1 MLAGEES
8 FSLFSH
14 GIFTSELQF
23 STSVCSESVIW
34 QKKPSGPLSP
44 REREGVHDLTL
55 KAHDGEQGRTGV
67 VQLQGS
73 WVTGSCSVIESG
85 MFC

>member
-1 MLAGEES
+1 MTEEA
-8 FSLFSH
+8 FR
-14 GIFTSELQF
+14 TP
-23 STSVCSESVIW
+23 SVPEEE
-34 QKKPSGPLSP
+34 K
-44 REREGVHDLTL
+44 GVHDPTL